1 MKRITAYVSG
11 SIQKVGYRA
20 RVVQIANALGLTGLI
35 ENLEDGR
42 ARIIAEGSDDKLK
55 WFEEA
60 IVIKNTLIKV
70 SSMKKTYSDAS
81 GEFSSFYKLVGQ
93 DETDSRLDQGIGV
106 LKDILVGVKELNE
119 NLGGKM
125 DLMLDKQDDMLDKQD
140 DMLDKQDDMLSEIK
154 GARTDFKSYMD
165 QRFEK
170 IEIEFSELKAILK
183 AKGLI

>member
-1 MKRITAYVSG
+1 MMKRLTAYVSG

-35 ENLEDGR
+35 ENLADGR

-60 IVIKNTLIKV
+60 IEIKNTLIKV
-70 SSMKKTYSDAS
+70 SSIKKTYSDAS
-81 GEFSSFYKLVGQ
+81 GELSSFYKLVGQ

-106 LKDILVGVKELNE
+106 LKDILVAVKELNE

-140 DMLDKQDDMLSEIK
+140 DMLSEIK
-154 GARTDFKSYMD
+154 GARTDFKGYMD
-165 QRFEK
+165 QRFER
-170 IEIEFSELKAILK
+170 I
-183 AKGLI
+183 